1 MPFLLGLIEQLNLL
15 YVCDQCR
22 SCFKQTTAYEMR
34 SSDWSSDVCSAD
46 LRAACRSGAPS
57 APPRPMGTTPNQS
70 SLHCC
75 QKCAEHKLRDPIRG
89 CLPDVTC
96 APPTPRPVF
105 LSHCTTTR
113 KTC

>member
-1 MPFLLGLIEQLNLL
+1 MFAARAANR
-15 YVCDQCR
+15 D
-22 SCFKQTTAYEMR
+22 K
-34 SSDWSSDVCSAD
+34 
-46 LRAACRSGAPS
+46 RAACRSGAPS

-105 LSHCTTTR
+105 LSHRSEEHTSELQSLMRISYAVFCF
-113 KTC
+113 KKKKNK

>member
-1 MPFLLGLIEQLNLL
+1 MFAARAANR
-15 YVCDQCR
+15 D
-22 SCFKQTTAYEMR
+22 K
-34 SSDWSSDVCSAD
+34 
-46 LRAACRSGAPS
+46 RAACRSGAPS

-113 KTC
+113 KRSEERRVGKECVSTCRSRWAPYPSKKTLRQQNK